1 MSEEGKSLPPGTRVS
16 INGKPELGLG
26 TVKYCGM
33 TKFSP
38 GRWVGIEL
46 DSAAGKNDGTVQG
59 ERYFDCKPAHGL
71 FVKPNMAVIVE
82 EQPQQTSNIDDG
94 FDDSKL
100 MPAPITTPS
109 KIAATSGIR
118 PPSSTGIRPPSSLGK
133 GRPSLTGSSSSS
145 SSSTTTT
152 TTPTTSTSSI
162 KKPSESG
169 IRRPSTIPS
178 TSSTST
184 SATTTTSTTSTS
196 PTSTSPLIS
205 PPPEKKSEPSPPTT
219 TTTISP
225 PPPPTT
231 TTTVSPPP
239 PIVVEPTPIEQPQPT
254 PSKTSRPPSSAS
266 SRPTGIPKPSGL
278 KEPTPT
284 PIITPTPTI
293 TTNTT
298 TTTTTT
304 PIPTPSTPLP
314 PSSNSITPLTPPSTQ
329 KKQSKIIQ
337 GEDEEE
343 EEEIN
348 DLLNKSLATER
359 MNQAVQENIDKM
371 MTTIN
376 ELKEDKNRSQEE
388 INNLKD
394 RLKEAVASKDKQ
406 IKENEKQIKENEKQ
420 IQQLEKTIAIK
431 EKDNENLL
439 KTQHRNEDKEK
450 SEFEKEK
457 QSLLD
462 QISNLNE
469 NLELLTLDKEVTEE
483 KLEMT
488 ELEFEQVKEELEM
501 MRIEYDSLKI
511 QLDEKPTRSIDESLP
526 TDVLVLQEQND
537 KLKEALVKL
546 RDITMNDKHELSKKT
561 KELETLSKQVQS
573 LTEKSNKLEMELS
586 TKIEETLELKLALED
601 AEVSES
607 LITDLTD
614 KNLSLNEELEE
625 LRVSIADLESF
636 RDLSEELSE
645 NQVALEKS
653 LRLEVNSKDIEIL
666 NIQSQMTNLQIKN
679 QENEKTIL
687 QFRDLVGRLQHKLEE
702 MRRKEEEQSEHQH
715 SWSAIQQQLLSKN
728 IQLQNQMIKATALE
742 IDHQLEQSK
751 SVESQVHLAFVYEY
765 LPEQTFQS
773 DNDAI
778 KMLLLLKRIILKS
791 ELAQKYLNR
800 TYKVEEIGNKV
811 AGGGDSDQMLTSGQV
826 AHSLSIIH
834 ILEHL
839 AISTTWLT
847 ETLERSSSDQWLR
860 SGRSIKDMLN
870 QERILDN
877 LLQLIKLEQFGSS
890 YSSTDLEKLC
900 QRIDSILTNIFGN
913 ITNSTND
920 STSNNNNNNNNLDQ
934 IFKPEWSILLNY
946 ILGIQYNI
954 KQIMLNDINITTT
967 ITHNDQ
973 FIFPHKEMSKVLSV
987 CRKVVKNLLTKPY
1000 LSQSSIVRDLLKT
1013 SEHTCKS
1020 ILLELVQSLPK
1031 IQDESVNS
1039 GGGGGNLNNNNNNLN
1054 DLLIKIQARS
1064 DLIISNTNSL
1074 NKNNDEFS
1082 NDDYQDQEES
1092 KLSSSLE
1099 KVFYRMNVQFS
1110 DVVETIIAGDLNLS
1124 EKEKQALTKQ
1134 SPWAERAN
1142 QLKQSLGEV
1151 GQLRDIIQSKD
1162 AELLENLKTIK
1173 AKEAEL
1179 IEEKRK
1185 EESFDKRIRI
1195 LQKSENEVTE
1205 KLAKE
1210 IKSREDNE
1218 KNFRQALNQLRNEK
1232 NSLEHDS
1239 KNMQNKILTLQQEL
1253 QKKLNTPLSPMIANQ
1268 ELLRSVDDI
1277 NVLSLK
1283 KAIRFLRN
1291 ENLKL
1296 KSQKSIKEL
1305 CELNLIQNYR
1315 HQQQIKQQQQ
1325 QQQQSNNSSTSST
1338 SSTPTLLEQ
1347 QAKKQQIKFNE
1358 IVEYSKQVNH
1368 MMSSI
1373 LESTATPKVLDLSN
1387 KSISS
1392 SSSSSTS
1399 SNDRT
1404 SANEIE
1410 KQKLLIKQQERKVKQ
1425 LQSKMTNFIS
1435 SSTCQFGLNNYAD
1448 ANQSRM
1454 LKESIPLK
1462 IANITIPNLNINNI
1476 NNINNNNNNNTN
1488 PLMLDK
1494 DIQEALNSKTL
1505 SIQLFTNPQTFKEI
1519 HQVFVK

>member
-38 GRWVGIEL
+38 GRWVGVEL
-46 DSAAGKNDGTVQG
+46 DNAVGKNDGIVQG
-59 ERYFDCKPAHGL
+59 EKYFDCKPAHGL

-82 EQPQQTSNIDDG
+82 EQQTNIDDG
-94 FDDSKL
+94 VDDSKL

-109 KIAATSGIR
+109 KLAAPSGIR

-133 GRPSLTGSSSSS
+133 GRPSLTGSTSSSNT
-145 SSSTTTT
+145 SSTTST
-152 TTPTTSTSSI
+152 TTPTSSI
-162 KKPSESG
+162 KKPTETG

-178 TSSTST
+178 TTSS
-184 SATTTTSTTSTS
+184 TTTSTTS
-196 PTSTSPLIS
+196 PTSTSPLTS
-205 PPPEKKSEPSPPTT
+205 PPPEKKAEPLPTPTSTSTPTPTPTPTTTTTTTT
-219 TTTISP
+219 TTTISS
-225 PPPPTT
+225 PT
-231 TTTVSPPP
+231 V
-239 PIVVEPTPIEQPQPT
+239 VVEPPPEQPQPT
-254 PSKTSRPPSSAS
+254 PSKIARPPSSSS
-266 SRPTGIPKPSGL
+266 SRPSGIPKPSGL
-278 KEPTPT
+278 KEPTPNSAPVST
-284 PIITPTPTI
+284 PAPAPTLASV
-293 TTNTT
+293 
-298 TTTTTT
+298 
-304 PIPTPSTPLP
+304 PIPTPSTPSP
-314 PSSNSITPLTPPSTQ
+314 PTTTATTSTLTPTSVQ

-348 DLLNKSLATER
+348 DLLNKSLATEK

-376 ELKEDKNRSQEE
+376 ELKEDKIRSQEE
-388 INNLKD
+388 INLLKD
-394 RLKEAVASKDKQ
+394 RLKETVANKD
-406 IKENEKQIKENEKQ
+406 KQIKENEKQ
-420 IQQLEKTIAIK
+420 IQQLEKTIATK
-431 EKDNENLL
+431 EKENENIL

-457 QSLLD
+457 QSLVD

-501 MRIEYDSLKI
+501 MRIEFDSLKI
-511 QLDEKPTRSIDESLP
+511 QLDEKPTRSIDENLP

-546 RDITMNDKHELSKKT
+546 RDITMNDKHELSKKS

-573 LTEKSNKLEMELS
+573 LTEKSNKLDMELS

-601 AEVSES
+601 AEDSES

-614 KNLSLNEELEE
+614 KNLSLSEELEE
-625 LRVSIADLESF
+625 LKVSIADLESF

-645 NQVALEKS
+645 NQAALEKS

-687 QFRDLVGRLQHKLEE
+687 QFRDLVGRLQHKLED

-751 SVESQVHLAFVYEY
+751 SVEAQVHLAFVYEY
-765 LPEQTFQS
+765 LPEQTFQM

-791 ELAQKYLNR
+791 ELSQKYLNR

-811 AGGGDSDQMLTSGQV
+811 AGDSDQMLTSGQV

-877 LLQLIKLEQFGSS
+877 LLQLIKLEQFGPS
-890 YSSTDLEKLC
+890 YSGADLDKLC
-900 QRIDSILTNIFGN
+900 QRIDSILTNIFGSGPSIDGSGSSAIDN
-913 ITNSTND
+913 
-920 STSNNNNNNNNLDQ
+920 Q
-934 IFKPEWSILLNY
+934 IFKPEWSTLLNY

-954 KQIMLNDINITTT
+954 KQIMLNDIDITTS
-967 ITHNDQ
+967 ITHNEQ
-973 FIFPHKEMSKVLSV
+973 LIFPHKEMSKVLSV

-1020 ILLELVQSLPK
+1020 ILLELIHSLPK
-1031 IQDESVNS
+1031 IQEESMNS
-1039 GGGGGNLNNNNNNLN
+1039 GVSGSNSNQHLN

-1064 DLIISNTNSL
+1064 DLIIANNTRKS
-1074 NKNNDEFS
+1074 NNDEISEF
-1082 NDDYQDQEES
+1082 NDDIQDQEES

-1099 KVFYRMNVQFS
+1099 KVFYRMNVQLS

-1162 AELLENLKTIK
+1162 AELLDNLKAIK

-1239 KNMQNKILTLQQEL
+1239 KNMQHKIITLQQEL

-1268 ELLRSVDDI
+1268 EMLRSVDDI

-1305 CELNLIQNYR
+1305 YELNLIQNYR
-1315 HQQQIKQQQQ
+1315 HQQQLQQK
-1325 QQQQSNNSSTSST
+1325 SNNSTSSPST
-1338 SSTPTLLEQ
+1338 PSTPTLLEQ
-1347 QAKKQQIKFNE
+1347 QIKKQQIKFNE

-1368 MMSSI
+1368 MMNSI
-1373 LESTATPKVLDLSN
+1373 LESTATPKVLDLNNS
-1387 KSISS
+1387 KSSSS

-1399 SNDRT
+1399 SSTPSSSNDRI

-1435 SSTCQFGLNNYAD
+1435 SSTSQFGLNNYAD

-1462 IANITIPNLNINNI
+1462 IANITIPNLNI
-1476 NNINNNNNNNTN
+1476 INNNNNNNSTN
-1488 PLMLDK
+1488 SLMLDK

-1505 SIQLFTNPQTFKEI
+1505 PIQLFTNPQTFKEI

>member
-46 DSAAGKNDGTVQG
+46 DSAVGKNDGTVQG

-82 EQPQQTSNIDDG
+82 EQPPQQQTSSPTSNNDDG
-94 FDDSKL
+94 VDDSKL

-109 KIAATSGIR
+109 KLAAPSGIR

-133 GRPSLTGSSSSS
+133 GRPSLTGSSSTTST
-145 SSSTTTT
+145 STTTT
-152 TTPTTSTSSI
+152 PTSSI

-178 TSSTST
+178 STS
-184 SATTTTSTTSTS
+184 TTTSTTS
-196 PTSTSPLIS
+196 PTSTSPLTS

-219 TTTISP
+219 TN
-225 PPPPTT
+225 TT
-231 TTTVSPPP
+231 TTTSPQT
-239 PIVVEPTPIEQPQPT
+239 VVEPTPEQPQPT
-254 PSKTSRPPSSAS
+254 PSKIARPPSSAS

-284 PIITPTPTI
+284 TTPAPVSTPTP
-293 TTNTT
+293 TT

-304 PIPTPSTPLP
+304 EPTSIPTPSTPLP
-314 PSSNSITPLTPPSTQ
+314 STTTTNNTTSTPTSTQ

-348 DLLNKSLATER
+348 DLLNKSIATEK

-376 ELKEDKNRSQEE
+376 ELKEDKIRSQEE

-394 RLKEAVASKDKQ
+394 RLKEAVANKDKQ

-420 IQQLEKTIAIK
+420 IQQLEKTIATK
-431 EKDNENLL
+431 EKENENLL

-501 MRIEYDSLKI
+501 MRIEFDSLKI

-625 LRVSIADLESF
+625 LKVSIADLESF

-645 NQVALEKS
+645 NQAALEKS

-715 SWSAIQQQLLSKN
+715 SWSAIQQQLMSKN

-751 SVESQVHLAFVYEY
+751 SVEAQVHLAFVYEY
-765 LPEQTFQS
+765 LPEQTFQL

-811 AGGGDSDQMLTSGQV
+811 AGDSDQMLTSGQV

-847 ETLERSSSDQWLR
+847 ETLERSSADQWLR

-877 LLQLIKLEQFGSS
+877 LLQLIKLEQFGPS
-890 YSSTDLEKLC
+890 YSGTDLEKLC
-900 QRIDSILTNIFGN
+900 QRIDSILTNIFGGN
-913 ITNSTND
+913 ISA
-920 STSNNNNNNNNLDQ
+920 SIESSGGGGSNNVDQ

-967 ITHNDQ
+967 ITHNEQ

-1020 ILLELVQSLPK
+1020 ILLELIQSLPK
-1031 IQDESVNS
+1031 IQEESLNS
-1039 GGGGGNLNNNNNNLN
+1039 GVSGSNSNQHLN

-1064 DLIISNTNSL
+1064 DLIIANTNSSS
-1074 NKNNDEFS
+1074 KNNDEFS

-1099 KVFYRMNVQFS
+1099 KVFYRMNVQLS

-1124 EKEKQALTKQ
+1124 EKDKQALTKQ

-1142 QLKQSLGEV
+1142 QLKQSLNEV

-1239 KNMQNKILTLQQEL
+1239 KNMQHKIVSLQQEL

-1268 ELLRSVDDI
+1268 EMLRSVDDI
-1277 NVLSLK
+1277 SVLSLK

-1305 CELNLIQNYR
+1305 YELNLIQNYR
-1315 HQQQIKQQQQ
+1315 HQQQLKQ
-1325 QQQQSNNSSTSST
+1325 QQQQSNNSTSSSSPSPT

-1347 QAKKQQIKFNE
+1347 QTKKQQIKFNE

-1368 MMSSI
+1368 MMNSI

-1387 KSISS
+1387 KST
-1392 SSSSSTS
+1392 SSSTSSS

-1435 SSTCQFGLNNYAD
+1435 NSTSQFGLNNYAD

-1462 IANITIPNLNINNI
+1462 IANITIPNLNINNNN
-1476 NNINNNNNNNTN
+1476 NNINSNS
-1488 PLMLDK
+1488 LMLDK

-1505 SIQLFTNPQTFKEI
+1505 PIQLFTNPQTFKEI